1 MKANREPG
9 KRYVSLFI
17 VFALLTVFLPTDVF
31 TLVFAAEKTLT
42 NSVDNSSNSFI
53 PGFYV
58 GTDDTLT
65 YNGSETLTFKGGLQ
79 VAGIGGKG
87 VNTGSNTV
95 SADSFIGDVVFGEVG
110 QVSNFKITATGGE
123 WAAGIG
129 DGDTSESNT
138 GINPQRTITINSG
151 IVIGYADKAA
161 GIGTQ
166 DALTNTNMVLDFKN
180 SIEGSF
186 AVGASSLAR
195 GIGAGTDASMVA
207 GNLKVAGYVM
217 GLATGANYPISE
229 NSTTHA
235 AAIDS
240 N

>member
-1 MKANREPG
+1 
-9 KRYVSLFI
+9 
-17 VFALLTVFLPTDVF
+17 
-31 TLVFAAEKTLT
+31 
-42 NSVDNSSNSFI
+42 
-53 PGFYV
+53 
-58 GTDDTLT
+58 
-65 YNGSETLTFKGGLQ
+65 
-79 VAGIGGKG
+79 
-87 VNTGSNTV
+87 
-95 SADSFIGDVVFGEVG
+95 
-110 QVSNFKITATGGE
+110 
-123 WAAGIG
+123 
-129 DGDTSESNT
+129 
-138 GINPQRTITINSG
+138 
-151 IVIGYADKAA
+151 
-161 GIGTQ
+161 
-166 DALTNTNMVLDFKN
+166 MVLDFKN